1 MTSTSPERKPTS
13 EIVVAVT
20 AVIVALLPVPLLI
33 LYLRNLLA
41 GDPPAYAWVAT
52 VGASLLIAVAGASC
66 SGCRY
71 GTRGTRGRGMRRLG
85 LAAVVI
91 GYVAAVVP
99 LVLIVV
105 P

>member
-52 VGASLLIAVAGASC
+52 VGASLLIAVAGSV
-66 SGCRY
+66 
-71 GTRGTRGRGMRRLG
+71 MLG
-85 LAAVVI
+85 LSLWDPRNPRREC
-91 GYVAAVVP
+91 GD
-99 LVLIVV
+99 LDSQRW
-105 P
+105 